1 MASSEYLRKVAA
13 EDFYMCVCRRYSES
27 SSPFGH
33 VDCKVISNA
42 LRTAFTEEMG
52 PRDAMEALPRGVLGA
67 VLRSFLGSGCSY
79 EQQLCTILGNKYASG
94 NGVHDADALLG
105 DFAAALSGAQRGAS
119 SSGAGFLSK
128 VDLRKCLVEWI
139 ASTGGGVPRGGA
151 APFGGKHGA
160 ACLPALLGGTPA
172 CPSASSSPRAASSS
186 PRAASSSPRA
196 FMAAAGDS
204 SEPPPAPGSPRSTTR
219 LTRPTSTPAD
229 TAAVSCAEEWA
240 DVAAGLRSPPRSPK
254 RSGHTPAVIRS
265 CSPPRSVSAGLPT
278 MPATSPT
285 YSHSY
290 NYTQRPPPLP
300 PSVGVGVSSY
310 VATSTSFT
318 SSASPTRFGSAGAR
332 GVAGRENAVTLTATL
347 EQALA
352 QSRENERHWQ
362 TAEEAVREAEA
373 RLSSV
378 QVEARRDADARA
390 SLQAELDA
398 ARREN
403 AGLAQQSHEMGRR
416 VRDVEAAAAARQ
428 AELQDEVERLSRAHA
443 QAEGGLRELEART
456 QRDVQERASLQSAGR
471 ALEERCAHLEDE
483 LGRARAEHAQLQ
495 QQLEAERHAAAAS
508 AQEAVARAQADAE
521 SLRLE
526 LTSRLHAEQEGVAR
540 LREEIRQL
548 RAELERLQQERARMQ
563 ASFEAAAA
571 HAEDMHRAAMARL
584 ESKFASEASQAAL
597 ELERLRQEK
606 TAEAQRQQK
615 LLTDAKEETAR
626 AKAETLQAREDAL
639 HWQRRTAP

>member
-1 MASSEYLRKVAA
+1 MSSEYLRKVAA

-27 SSPFGH
+27 NSPFGH
-33 VDCKVISNA
+33 VDCKVINNA

-67 VLRSFLGSGCSY
+67 VLRSFLGAGCSY
-79 EQQLCTILGNKYASG
+79 EQQLCTILGNKYA
-94 NGVHDADALLG
+94 NGDSFMDAEALLS
-105 DFAAALSGAQRGAS
+105 DFAATLTGAQRGAS
-119 SSGAGFLSK
+119 SAGAGFLSK

-139 ASTGGGVPRGGA
+139 ASTGSGVPRGGA

-172 CPSASSSPRAASSS
+172 CPSSGPSSPRAASSS

-196 FMAAAGDS
+196 FMAPASDS
-204 SEPPPAPGSPRSTTR
+204 SEAPPPPGSPRSTTR
-219 LTRPTSTPAD
+219 VTRPTSTPAA
-229 TAAVSCAEEWA
+229 TATVSCAEEWA

-254 RSGHTPAVIRS
+254 RSGQTPAALGS

-285 YSHSY
+285 YSQ
-290 NYTQRPPPLP
+290 NYTRAPPLP
-300 PSVGVGVSSY
+300 PSIGVGASSY
-310 VATSTSFT
+310 VATTTSFS
-318 SSASPTRFGSAGAR
+318 SSASPMRIGSAGVR
-332 GVAGRENAVTLTATL
+332 SVAGRENAVTLTATL
-347 EQALA
+347 EQALT
-352 QSRENERHWQ
+352 QSRENERLWQ

-378 QVEARRDADARA
+378 QMEARRDADARA

-398 ARREN
+398 ARRES
-403 AGLAQQSHEMGRR
+403 AGLAQQSAEMGRR
-416 VRDVEAAAAARQ
+416 LRDVEAAAAARQ
-428 AELQDEVERLSRAHA
+428 AELQDEVGRLSRAHA
-443 QAEGGLRELEART
+443 QAEGSLRELEART
-456 QRDVQERASLQSAGR
+456 QRDVQERVSLQNASR
-471 ALEERCAHLEDE
+471 ALEERCAHLDDE
-483 LGRARAEHAQLQ
+483 LARARADYGQLQ

-508 AQEAVARAQADAE
+508 AQEAVSRAQADAE

-526 LTSRLHAEQEGVAR
+526 LTSRLHAEQESVAR

-548 RAELERLQQERARMQ
+548 RAEQERLLQERARLQ

-571 HAEDMHRAAMARL
+571 HAEDMHRAAIARL
-584 ESKFASEASQAAL
+584 ESKFASEASQAAV

-606 TAEAQRQQK
+606 TAEAQRHQK
-615 LLTDAKEETAR
+615 LLTEAKEETAR

-639 HWQRRTAP
+639 HWQRRAAP